1 MEEVVADH
9 QIFVVLKILP
19 FVIPEYPFLLSGQ
32 IPCGYVRIPTGVL
45 QEDEGNFID
54 LFVLGVHGDKI

>member
-1 MEEVVADH
+1 MGEVVADH

-45 QEDEGNFID
+45 QEDEGNVID
-54 LFVLGVHGDKI
+54 